1 MSAVRPGTAAARAA
15 VPEGHRSSATIALFA
30 SASTLLCCALPALLV
45 SVGAGAT
52 LASLV
57 GAVPQLVWLS
67 EHKVAL
73 FAGSAATLALAGALQ
88 WRARSLPCPIDPAR
102 AAACTRARRLSLRI
116 WWASAAVWAV
126 GALFAFVL
134 PVLAV

>member
-1 MSAVRPGTAAARAA
+1 MSAALPRPAGRDG
-15 VPEGHRSSATIALFA
+15 PHEGHRSSATIALLA
-30 SASTLLCCALPALLV
+30 STSTLLCCALPALLV
-45 SVGAGAT
+45 SIGAGAT

-88 WRARSLPCPIDPAR
+88 WRARSLPCPVDPAR
-102 AAACTRARRLSLRI
+102 ARACARARRTSLWI
-116 WWASAAVWAV
+116 WGASVALWAV
-126 GALFAFVL
+126 GGTFAFVL
-134 PVLAV
+134 PALLA